1 MALADTSRAIGAV
14 ARLLKDHLQ
23 AFTTV
28 TQVTVGKPEPPQPP
42 PGFSRLNLFLY
53 EAHFDPSLRNKSLD
67 EGQPAP
73 LWLILKFLL
82 TAFDRA
88 GESDSIEAH
97 EFLGEG
103 LRALNEL
110 SYLPLPSALSD
121 PLGLAAL
128 QENPEILKITF
139 DSATTEL
146 LSKVMQGS
154 EEKYRFSV
162 AFEVRPVMI
171 AASTPPD
178 SSLLVGV
185 DYTANTI
192 IGEEG
197 IHVPVFPL
205 EGPEITGIEPLR
217 FEPNGVFT
225 LTGSSLNLPGLS
237 VRIGDADAPVIAQA
251 QEWLRCRANGVI
263 QTGTVISAGSQPIS
277 VLQTLP
283 NGKLRQ
289 SNLVVGRL
297 LPVLTTITPPAG
309 GFTRTIPANPS
320 SPVFGAIDLQGF
332 LLGTEDDDV
341 YVALTRNADT
351 VRLFDTFVRPAPP
364 VPPNPVILQQQMQLQ
379 ISNTAPMPQG
389 RYRLILR
396 VNGSQAKNSPTI
408 DIVG

>member
-1 MALADTSRAIGAV
+1 M
-14 ARLLKDHLQ
+14 
-23 AFTTV
+23 
-28 TQVTVGKPEPPQPP
+28 
-42 PGFSRLNLFLY
+42 
-53 EAHFDPSLRNKSLD
+53 
-67 EGQPAP
+67 
-73 LWLILKFLL
+73 
-82 TAFDRA
+82 
-88 GESDSIEAH
+88 
-97 EFLGEG
+97 
-103 LRALNEL
+103 
-110 SYLPLPSALSD
+110 
-121 PLGLAAL
+121 
-128 QENPEILKITF
+128 
-139 DSATTEL
+139 
-146 LSKVMQGS
+146 
-154 EEKYRFSV
+154 
-162 AFEVRPVMI
+162 
-171 AASTPPD
+171 
-178 SSLLVGV
+178 
-185 DYTANTI
+185 
-192 IGEEG
+192 
-197 IHVPVFPL
+197 
-205 EGPEITGIEPLR
+205 
-217 FEPNGVFT
+217 
-225 LTGSSLNLPGLS
+225 
-237 VRIGDADAPVIAQA
+237 RIGDADAPVIAQA